1 LGHESVVLVRFGASV
16 VKNLAPTITRVWAAV
31 LLAVLLSLQF
41 ASANPQQSG
50 QRENRT
56 QQNTSKGEV
65 EDKRD
70 RELEAIVAA
79 LPGMSPEF
87 GSDVAI
93 RLAASDGIS
102 DRGVKINLL
111 TRAFYLAESAQE
123 SVKRVAVSGI
133 VDSSSGYREIA
144 FYLNLDRVSLQSRAV
159 DALLAVDAKRARN
172 LFEQMTAPALPP
184 LACEEPLAYDVSLP
198 YEVLGRLA
206 AQGFT
211 AKERAEGRHLA
222 LLRTYVGELRS
233 HAQVIP
239 AVHLLQTTA
248 LSSGDEAELVAV
260 FSHSLE
266 RLEGDERSFANAMSS
281 EGLTAF
287 GRLIIQLE
295 AKEIST
301 AGLLQALRTYLVA
314 NFGGTRC
321 PEIARSRDEGGLPS
335 VIVGFNKEMLP
346 SIQKVQ
352 IRPIKAEE
360 IQDFQILSGP
370 AVDSYWQSSPSRDLL
385 VGCQKLR
392 FGSNGEPY
400 TLEQRK
406 EFSWAAQLA
415 DYVTALESWKPDNE
429 VAADFFHEKSV
440 LYTSL
445 IDLVPEGPD
454 RLKIIDSYV
463 SFLELNDFATKS
475 RIEWFMHVNDLIKVS
490 HRWPETDRRE
500 LLKTLLNSRDVNLN
514 LYAQL
519 DRWTMRN
526 GMPK

>member
-1 LGHESVVLVRFGASV
+1 VRNV
-16 VKNLAPTITRVWAAV
+16 APIITRVWPAG

-41 ASANPQQSG
+41 ASANPQHSG
-50 QRENRT
+50 RRENRT
-56 QQNTSKGEV
+56 RQNIPNGED

-87 GSDVAI
+87 GADVAI
-93 RLAASDGIS
+93 RVAESNGIL
-102 DRGVKINLL
+102 DRGMKIDLL
-111 TRAFYLAESAQE
+111 TRAFHLAESAQE
-123 SVKRVAVSGI
+123 PVSRVAMAGT
-133 VDSSSGYREIA
+133 VDSRSGYRAMA
-144 FYLNLDRVSLQSRAV
+144 FRLRLDKISLQSRAV
-159 DALLAVDAKRARN
+159 NALLSVDAKRGRD
-172 LFEQMTAPALPP
+172 LFEQMTAPALSP

-198 YEVLGRLA
+198 YEVLGRLV

-239 AVHLLQTTA
+239 AVHLLQTAA
-248 LSSGDEAELVAV
+248 LSSGDETELVAV

-266 RLEGDERSFANAMSS
+266 RLRGDERSFAGAMSS

-321 PEIARSRDEGGLPS
+321 PEMAHSRNDGGLPS
-335 VIVGFNKEMLP
+335 VIVSFNKELLP

-360 IQDFQILSGP
+360 IRDFQILQGP

-385 VGCQKLR
+385 IGCQKLR

-400 TLEQRK
+400 TLEQRN
-406 EFSWAAQLA
+406 EFSWTAQLA

-445 IDLVPEGPD
+445 IDLVSGGPE
-454 RLKIIDSYV
+454 RLSIINSYV
-463 SFLELNDFATKS
+463 SFLDLNDLAEKS
-475 RIEWFMHVNDLIKVS
+475 RIEWFMHVNDLIEVS
-490 HRWPETDRRE
+490 HRWKETDRRE
-500 LLKTLLNSRDVNLN
+500 LLKALLNSRDVNLN

-519 DRWTMRN
+519 DRRAMRN
-526 GMPK
+526 GVPK